1 MNTPVK
7 SLSNLLKSSLKR
19 VEREISKNI
28 KDEEKLITLT
38 AGHLIKA
45 KGKKIRP
52 LLTLLVSKML
62 NYKGNAD
69 VTLAV
74 CIEFIHNATLLHDD
88 VIDTGK
94 IRRGKLSANQIWGN
108 KVSVLVGDYLLSRAF
123 KLMVKN
129 KSLKLLEILSQTSLI
144 LARGQIQDVGNNQN
158 VNLTEKKYLS
168 IIDAKTAELFRISC
182 FLPTIITDQDKR
194 TQKIFNDFGF
204 NFGMAFQ
211 LSDDV
216 LDYFG
221 DSSKMG
227 KSVGKD
233 FFEGK
238 VTYPVI
244 HCFKKSDKKS
254 KKIIA
259 KLFFKRKRSKKDL
272 ALILD
277 LMKKTNTYKSSI
289 EFVGKYAEKAKT
301 KINKFEG
308 NKYKVY
314 LDELVDHL
322 IIRDK

>member
-52 LLTLLVSKML
+52 LLTLIVSKML

-221 DSSKMG
+221 VSSKMG

-314 LDELVDHL
+314 LDDLVDHL

>member
-272 ALILD
+272 AVILN

-289 EFVGKYAEKAKT
+289 EFVRKYAEKAKT
-301 KINKFEG
+301 NINKFEG

>member
-301 KINKFEG
+301 NINKFEG

-314 LDELVDHL
+314 LDDLVDHL

>member
-1 MNTPVK
+1 VNTPVK

-52 LLTLLVSKML
+52 LLTLIVSKML

-211 LSDDV
+211 LSDDA

-272 ALILD
+272 AVLLN

-289 EFVGKYAEKAKT
+289 EFVRKYAEKAKT
-301 KINKFEG
+301 NINKFEG

>member
-52 LLTLLVSKML
+52 LLTLIVSKML

-182 FLPTIITDQDKR
+182 FLPTIITNQDKK

-211 LSDDV
+211 LSADV

-221 DSSKMG
+221 DSSQMG
-227 KSVGKD
+227 KSAGKD

-277 LMKKTNTYKSSI
+277 LMKKTNTYKNSI

-314 LDELVDHL
+314 LDDLVDHL

>member
-62 NYKGNAD
+62 NYKGNSD

-94 IRRGKLSANQIWGN
+94 TRRGRLSANQIWGN

-182 FLPTIITDQDKR
+182 FLPTIITDQNKK

-221 DSSKMG
+221 DSSQMG

-259 KLFFKRKRSKKDL
+259 KLFFKKKRSKKDL
-272 ALILD
+272 AVLLN

-289 EFVGKYAEKAKT
+289 EFVRKYAEKAKT
-301 KINKFEG
+301 NINKFEG

>member
-38 AGHLIKA
+38 SGHLIKA

-182 FLPTIITDQDKR
+182 FLPTIITNQNKK

-289 EFVGKYAEKAKT
+289 EFVRKYAEKAKT
-301 KINKFEG
+301 NINKFEG

>member
-1 MNTPVK
+1 VNTPVK
-7 SLSNLLKSSLKR
+7 SLSKLLKRSLKR

-62 NYKGNAD
+62 NYKGNSD

-129 KSLKLLEILSQTSLI
+129 KSLKLLEILSKTSLI

-182 FLPTIITDQDKR
+182 FLPTIITNQDKK

-221 DSSKMG
+221 DSSQMG

-259 KLFFKRKRSKKDL
+259 KLFFKKKRSKKDL
-272 ALILD
+272 LLILD

-289 EFVGKYAEKAKT
+289 EFVRKYAEKAKT
-301 KINKFEG
+301 NINKFEG

-314 LDELVDHL
+314 LDKLVDHL

>member
-38 AGHLIKA
+38 ASHLIKA

-52 LLTLLVSKML
+52 LLTLIVSKML

-182 FLPTIITDQDKR
+182 FLPTIITDQDKK

-244 HCFKKSDKKS
+244 HCFKKSNKKS

-272 ALILD
+272 AVLIN

-289 EFVGKYAEKAKT
+289 EFVRKYAEKAKT
-301 KINKFEG
+301 NINKFEG

>member
-19 VEREISKNI
+19 VEIEISKNI

-62 NYKGNAD
+62 NYKGSAD

-221 DSSKMG
+221 DSGKMG

-272 ALILD
+272 AVLLN

-289 EFVGKYAEKAKT
+289 EFVKKYAEKAKT
-301 KINKFEG
+301 NINKFEG

>member
-182 FLPTIITDQDKR
+182 FLPTIITDQNKN

-289 EFVGKYAEKAKT
+289 EFVRKYAEKAKT
-301 KINKFEG
+301 NINKFEG

>member
-277 LMKKTNTYKSSI
+277 LMKKTYTYKSSI
-289 EFVGKYAEKAKT
+289 EFVRKYAEKAKT
-301 KINKFEG
+301 NINKFEG

>member
-7 SLSNLLKSSLKR
+7 SLSNLLKSSLNR

-52 LLTLLVSKML
+52 LLTLIVSKML

-94 IRRGKLSANQIWGN
+94 TRRGKLSANQIWGN

-216 LDYFG
+216 LAVSY
-221 DSSKMG
+221 
-227 KSVGKD
+227 
-233 FFEGK
+233 
-238 VTYPVI
+238 THLTLPTTVI
-244 HCFKKSDKKS
+244 
-254 KKIIA
+254 
-259 KLFFKRKRSKKDL
+259 
-272 ALILD
+272 
-277 LMKKTNTYKSSI
+277 
-289 EFVGKYAEKAKT
+289 V
-301 KINKFEG
+301 
-308 NKYKVY
+308 
-314 LDELVDHL
+314 
-322 IIRDK
+322 

>member
-158 VNLTEKKYLS
+158 INLTEKNYLS

-194 TQKIFNDFGF
+194 TQKIFNNFGF

-238 VTYPVI
+238 VTYPAI

-289 EFVGKYAEKAKT
+289 EFIRKYAEKAKT
-301 KINKFEG
+301 NVNKFEG

-314 LDELVDHL
+314 LVELVDHL

>member
-158 VNLTEKKYLS
+158 VNLTEKTYLS

-182 FLPTIITDQDKR
+182 FLPTIITDQNKK

-272 ALILD
+272 AVLLN

-289 EFVGKYAEKAKT
+289 EFVRKYAEKAKT
-301 KINKFEG
+301 NINKFEG

>member
-182 FLPTIITDQDKR
+182 FLPTIITNQDKK

-272 ALILD
+272 AVLLN

-289 EFVGKYAEKAKT
+289 EFVRKYAEKAKT
-301 KINKFEG
+301 NINKFEG

>member
-7 SLSNLLKSSLKR
+7 SLSKLLKRSLKR

-62 NYKGNAD
+62 NYKGNSD

-129 KSLKLLEILSQTSLI
+129 KSLKLLEILSKTSLI

-182 FLPTIITDQDKR
+182 FLPTIITNQDKK

-221 DSSKMG
+221 DSSQMG

-259 KLFFKRKRSKKDL
+259 KLFFKKKRSKKDL
-272 ALILD
+272 LLILD

-289 EFVGKYAEKAKT
+289 EFVRKYAEKAKT
-301 KINKFEG
+301 NINKFEG

>member
-1 MNTPVK
+1 VNTPVK

-52 LLTLLVSKML
+52 LLTLIVSKML

-158 VNLTEKKYLS
+158 INLTEKKYLS

-227 KSVGKD
+227 KSIGKD

-314 LDELVDHL
+314 LDDLVDHL

>member
-1 MNTPVK
+1 VNTPVK

-52 LLTLLVSKML
+52 LLTLIVSKML

-314 LDELVDHL
+314 LDDLVDHL

>member
-272 ALILD
+272 AVLLD

-289 EFVGKYAEKAKT
+289 EFVRKYAEKAKT
-301 KINKFEG
+301 NINKFEG

>member
-7 SLSNLLKSSLKR
+7 SLSSLLKSSLKR

-28 KDEEKLITLT
+28 KDEERLITLT

-52 LLTLLVSKML
+52 LLTLIVSKML

-158 VNLTEKKYLS
+158 VNLTQKKYLS

-182 FLPTIITDQDKR
+182 FLPTIITDQNKK

-254 KKIIA
+254 KRIIA

-272 ALILD
+272 AVILN

-289 EFVGKYAEKAKT
+289 EFVRKYAEKAKT
-301 KINKFEG
+301 NINKFEG

>member
-272 ALILD
+272 AVLLN

-289 EFVGKYAEKAKT
+289 EFVRKYAEKAKT
-301 KINKFEG
+301 NINKFEG

>member
-19 VEREISKNI
+19 VEREFSKNI

-272 ALILD
+272 AVLLN

-289 EFVGKYAEKAKT
+289 EFVRKYAEKAKT
-301 KINKFEG
+301 NINKFEG

>member
-52 LLTLLVSKML
+52 LLTLIVSKML

-182 FLPTIITDQDKR
+182 FLPTIITNQNKK

-221 DSSKMG
+221 DSSQMG

-289 EFVGKYAEKAKT
+289 EFVRKYAEKAKT
-301 KINKFEG
+301 NINKFEG

>member
-182 FLPTIITDQDKR
+182 FLPTIITDQNKK

-221 DSSKMG
+221 DSSQMG

-272 ALILD
+272 AVLLN

-289 EFVGKYAEKAKT
+289 EFVRKYAEKAKT
-301 KINKFEG
+301 NINKFEG

-314 LDELVDHL
+314 LDDLVDHL

>member
-1 MNTPVK
+1 VNTPVK

-52 LLTLLVSKML
+52 LLTLIVSKML

-129 KSLKLLEILSQTSLI
+129 KV
-144 LARGQIQDVGNNQN
+144 A
-158 VNLTEKKYLS
+158 
-168 IIDAKTAELFRISC
+168 
-182 FLPTIITDQDKR
+182 IIT
-194 TQKIFNDFGF
+194 G
-204 NFGMAFQ
+204 GA
-211 LSDDV
+211 
-216 LDYFG
+216 
-221 DSSKMG
+221 
-227 KSVGKD
+227 KSNILLIMELRK
-233 FFEGK
+233 
-238 VTYPVI
+238 
-244 HCFKKSDKKS
+244 
-254 KKIIA
+254 A
-259 KLFFKRKRSKKDL
+259 KNSNLL
-272 ALILD
+272 
-277 LMKKTNTYKSSI
+277 SSI
-289 EFVGKYAEKAKT
+289 RFK
-301 KINKFEG
+301 
-308 NKYKVY
+308 
-314 LDELVDHL
+314 
-322 IIRDK
+322 

>member
-182 FLPTIITDQDKR
+182 FLPTIITNQNKK

-221 DSSKMG
+221 DSDKMG

-272 ALILD
+272 AVLLN
-277 LMKKTNTYKSSI
+277 LMKKTDTFKSSI
-289 EFVGKYAEKAKT
+289 EFVRKYAEKAKT
-301 KINKFEG
+301 NINKFEG

>member
-7 SLSNLLKSSLKR
+7 SLSNLLKSSLRR

-52 LLTLLVSKML
+52 LLTLIVSKML

-129 KSLKLLEILSQTSLI
+129 KSLKLLEILSHTSLI

-289 EFVGKYAEKAKT
+289 EFVRKYAEKAKT
-301 KINKFEG
+301 NINKFEG

>member
-1 MNTPVK
+1 MNTSVK

-38 AGHLIKA
+38 AGHLVKA

-52 LLTLLVSKML
+52 LLTLLISKML

-182 FLPTIITDQDKR
+182 FLPTIITDQNKK

-272 ALILD
+272 TVLLN

-289 EFVGKYAEKAKT
+289 EFVRKYAEKAKT
-301 KINKFEG
+301 NINKFEG

>member
-182 FLPTIITDQDKR
+182 FLPTIITDQNKK

-272 ALILD
+272 TVLLN

-289 EFVGKYAEKAKT
+289 EFVRKYAEKAKT
-301 KINKFEG
+301 NINKFEG

>member
-19 VEREISKNI
+19 VEIEISKNI

-182 FLPTIITDQDKR
+182 FLPTIITDQNKK

-221 DSSKMG
+221 DSSQMG

-272 ALILD
+272 AVLLN

-289 EFVGKYAEKAKT
+289 EFVRKYAEKAKT
-301 KINKFEG
+301 NINKFEG

>member
-52 LLTLLVSKML
+52 LLTLIVSKML

-182 FLPTIITDQDKR
+182 FLPTIITDQNNK

-314 LDELVDHL
+314 LDDLVDHL

>member
-1 MNTPVK
+1 VNTPVK

-69 VTLAV
+69 VTLSV

-272 ALILD
+272 AVLLN

-289 EFVGKYAEKAKT
+289 EFVRKYAEKAKT
-301 KINKFEG
+301 NINKFEG

>member
-38 AGHLIKA
+38 AGHLIQA

-272 ALILD
+272 AVLLN

-289 EFVGKYAEKAKT
+289 EFVRKYAEKAKT
-301 KINKFEG
+301 NINKFEG

>member
-52 LLTLLVSKML
+52 LLTLIVSKML

-182 FLPTIITDQDKR
+182 FLPTIITDQNKR

-289 EFVGKYAEKAKT
+289 EFVRKYAEKAKT
-301 KINKFEG
+301 NINKFEG

>member
-182 FLPTIITDQDKR
+182 YLPTIITDQNKKI
-194 TQKIFNDFGF
+194 QKIFNDFGF

-272 ALILD
+272 AAILN

-289 EFVGKYAEKAKT
+289 EFVRKYAEKAKT
-301 KINKFEG
+301 NINKFEG

>member
-52 LLTLLVSKML
+52 LLTLIVSKML

-158 VNLTEKKYLS
+158 VNLTEKNYLS

-314 LDELVDHL
+314 LDDLVDHL

>member
-1 MNTPVK
+1 MNTPIK

-52 LLTLLVSKML
+52 LLTLIVSKML

-182 FLPTIITDQDKR
+182 FLPTIITNQNKK

-259 KLFFKRKRSKKDL
+259 TLFFKKKRSKKDL

-289 EFVGKYAEKAKT
+289 EFVRKYAEKAKT
-301 KINKFEG
+301 NINKFEG

>member
-182 FLPTIITDQDKR
+182 FLPTIITDQNKK

-221 DSSKMG
+221 DSRKMG

-259 KLFFKRKRSKKDL
+259 KLFFKKKRTKKDL

-289 EFVGKYAEKAKT
+289 EFVRKYAEKAKT
-301 KINKFEG
+301 NINKFEG